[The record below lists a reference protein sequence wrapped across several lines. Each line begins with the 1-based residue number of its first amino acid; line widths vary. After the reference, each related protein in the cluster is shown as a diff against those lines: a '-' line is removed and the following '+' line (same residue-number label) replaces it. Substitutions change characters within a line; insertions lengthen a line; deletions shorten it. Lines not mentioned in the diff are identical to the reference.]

1 MPGRVTGVNIEPE
14 TGYARGVTTPY
25 HHGNLR
31 AALVDAGLELAR
43 SKGPDGVVLREVAR
57 RVGVSHN
64 AAYRHF
70 SDREELLAEIAAR
83 GMLELSE
90 AMRARSAA
98 LPEDLDEVTR
108 ARRLLQEVG
117 RAYVEFALA
126 EPGLFAT
133 AFSGWAGP
141 EPATHAHPIADTG
154 LAGPFEML
162 VAALD
167 GLVAVGYLD
176 PALRP
181 GAEVGCWATVHGFAL
196 LHLEGPLRDLAAP
209 EREAALA
216 VALDTIDRGLGAG
229 PSASLDPLV
238 NDR

>member
-1 MPGRVTGVNIEPE
+1 VSTPQ
-14 TGYARGVTTPY
+14 PY

-31 AALVDAGLELAR
+31 AALVEAGLELAR
-43 SKGPDGVVLREVAR
+43 TLGPEGVVLREVAR

-70 SDREELLAEIAAR
+70 ADRDELLGEIAAR
-83 GMLELSE
+83 GMLRLSE
-90 AMRARSAA
+90 AMREHSAA
-98 LPEDLDEVTR
+98 LPGDLDEVTH
-108 ARRLLQEVG
+108 ARRRLQAVG

-141 EPATHAHPIADTG
+141 EAEGHPRPVEGTG
-154 LAGPFEML
+154 LEGPFEML
-162 VAALD
+162 MAALD
-167 GLVAVGYLD
+167 DLVRVGYLD
-176 PALRP
+176 PSLRP
-181 GAEVGCWATVHGFAL
+181 GAEVSCWAGVHGFAL
-196 LHLEGPLRDLAAP
+196 LHLEGPLRGLAAD

-216 VALDTIDRGLGAG
+216 VMLDTIDRGLGAD
-229 PSASLDPLV
+229 PSTSLASLV